1 MVNVEIVIF
10 WDGVILVELFLI
22 VSGVVLNI
30 IVSVIVMDRWNVLW
44 SRYRVCVF

>member
-22 VSGVVLNI
+22 VSGVVLSI
-30 IVSVIVMDRWNVLW
+30 IVSVIVMDGLNVLW